1 MNAGSSSLKFALF
14 DFVLAPILRQCID
27 DAKIALLL
35 TMCDAAG
42 TVLDIVAH
50 LGRRVAGANAAST
63 TRISTANRTVR
74 VFVYAAD
81 EDPKIAQRA
90 HAIIYARIGGC
101 A

>member
-1 MNAGSSSLKFALF
+1 VNAGSSSLKFALF

-35 TMCDAAG
+35 SMCDAAG

-50 LGRRVAGANAAST
+50 LGRRVAGANVAST
-63 TRISTANRTVR
+63 PRISTADRTVS
-74 VFVYAAD
+74 VLVYAAD
-81 EDPKIAQRA
+81 EEPMIAR
-90 HAIIYARIGGC
+90 HTHVIIFARIGGC